1 VTQPERQPAARRAGH
16 RRAPGPRKRLG
27 PMTWGAIVIGVV
39 AVVVTLSILLSP
51 LLRASGRPGP
61 QPAHAQSVRYLGVYE
76 RHVLSSYASVDQ
88 FAQAIGRQPNL
99 VSYYS
104 SWLEPFQASFAM
116 TAARHGAAPLVQIN
130 PVGVSLTAIASG
142 QYDDY
147 LTTYAA
153 AVRSYRRPV
162 VLSFGHEMNGP
173 WYAWGHGR
181 TSPAV
186 FVAAWRHIVSV
197 FRMHGASNVIWLW
210 TINVINAR
218 HNRIPAPAPWWPGSS
233 YVTWVGIDG
242 YYHQASWKFA
252 PLFGPTIAAV
262 RSLTRDPIL
271 IAETGAAPSANQ
283 PAKIADLFAGV
294 RTYGL
299 LGFLWFNSVGNRDW
313 RLDSPA
319 ALAAFRRGVKA

>member
-1 VTQPERQPAARRAGH
+1 MTQPEPQPAARWAGH

-39 AVVVTLSILLSP
+39 AVVALSILLSP

-116 TAARHGAAPLVQIN
+116 TAARHGAVPLVQIN

-162 VLSFGHEMNGP
+162 VLSFGHEMNGR
-173 WYAWGHGR
+173 WYPWGHGR

-197 FRMHGASNVIWLW
+197 FRLHGASNVIWLW
-210 TINVINAR
+210 TINVINTR

-242 YYHQASWKFA
+242 YYHEASWKFA

-294 RTYGL
+294 RAYGL